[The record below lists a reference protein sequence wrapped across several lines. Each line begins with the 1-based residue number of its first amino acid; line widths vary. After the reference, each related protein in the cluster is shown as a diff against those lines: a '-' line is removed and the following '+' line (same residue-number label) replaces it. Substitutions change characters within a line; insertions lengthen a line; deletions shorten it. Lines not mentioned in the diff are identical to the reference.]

1 MKLGMPILFEFETIE
16 ENLKLAQEL
25 GLDFVELN
33 LNFSYCRKEM
43 EEGKIPALLK
53 KYPLQITLHFYD
65 EADLGSY
72 PEVVEG
78 YLKLLERYASLGKGY
93 VRMMNFHNNGGPLV
107 TISGKRNYI
116 YEKEYDSYIKRLIPA
131 YTKAKEICED
141 NGINLVI
148 ENTDTCP
155 GATFLKDV
163 YRDEMNAGFHFNFD
177 IGHDAVMG
185 DWLYELSK
193 KLPLKFDEF
202 HIHDSD
208 GKRNHLALGE
218 GTLGEKL
225 KEFKE
230 MAKKNDAYVLLEVKS
245 KEDLR
250 KSVPFWRSL

>member
-1 MKLGMPILFEFETIE
+1 MPILFEYETVE
-16 ENLKLAQEL
+16 ENFILATEL

-43 EEGKIPALLK
+43 EEGKIPELLK

-78 YLKLLERYASLGKGY
+78 YLKLLERYASLGEGY

-107 TISGKRNYI
+107 TISGKRNYV

-131 YTKAKEICED
+131 YTKAKEICEKR
-141 NGINLVI
+141 GIKLVI

-163 YRDEMNAGFHFNFD
+163 YRDEMNAGFHFNYLTSQQAQPPFP
-177 IGHDAVMG
+177 
-185 DWLYELSK
+185 WTSSK
-193 KLPLKFDEF
+193 KP
-202 HIHDSD
+202 
-208 GKRNHLALGE
+208 KRNFSILRIA
-218 GTLGEKL
+218 
-225 KEFKE
+225 
-230 MAKKNDAYVLLEVKS
+230 ACPS
-245 KEDLR
+245 WRSPIDLSLSR
-250 KSVPFWRSL
+250 KSSKKPSLIFATF

>member
-1 MKLGMPILFEFETIE
+1 MPILFEYETVE
-16 ENLKLAQEL
+16 ENFILATEL

-43 EEGKIPALLK
+43 EEGKIPELLK

-78 YLKLLERYASLGKGY
+78 YLKLLERYASLGEGY
-93 VRMMNFHNNGGPLV
+93 VKMMNFHNNGGPLV
-107 TISGKRNYI
+107 TISGKRNYV
-116 YEKEYDSYIKRLIPA
+116 YEKEYDSYIKRLIPT
-131 YTKAKEICED
+131 YTKAKEICEKR
-141 NGINLVI
+141 GINLVI

-218 GTLGEKL
+218 GTLGKKL
-225 KEFKE
+225 REFKKTAE
-230 MAKKNDAYVLLEVKS
+230 KNDAYVLLEAKS

>member
-1 MKLGMPILFEFETIE
+1 MKLGMPILFEYETIE
-16 ENLKLAQEL
+16 ENLKLATEL

-43 EEGKIPALLK
+43 EEGKIPELLK

-78 YLKLLERYASLGKGY
+78 YLKLLERYASLGEGY

-107 TISGKRNYI
+107 TISGKRNYV
-116 YEKEYDSYIKRLIPA
+116 YEKEYGSYIKRLIPA
-131 YTKAKEICED
+131 YTKAKEICEKR
-141 NGINLVI
+141 GIKLVI

-177 IGHDAVMG
+177 IGHDTVMG

-250 KSVPFWRSL
+250 KSVPFWRNL